1 MADNIEVNIGGKS
14 RRLKFTRRTQF
25 RAGRVNDLLGSGG
38 AVAVSAMVWCLLDEP
53 NPSETP
59 EDIWAAMDDDD
70 LEPVADAVRRAWE
83 EGQGSAPGKPK
94 KRKRSSSS
102 KSD

>member
-1 MADNIEVNIGGKS
+1 MATEIEIGGRA

-25 RAGRVNDLLGSGG
+25 RAGQVNNLLGSGG
-38 AVAVSAMVWCLLDEP
+38 AGAVSAMVWCLLDEP

-59 EDIWAAMDDDD
+59 EDIWAAMGDDD

-83 EGQGSAPGKPK
+83 EGQSAEPGKPK
-94 KRKRSSSS
+94 KKRRGSPS